1 MGNPEVVMDGQ
12 MKIAKLDQ
20 GSVAKIREMEKEM
33 GVHIMALEPGV
44 KFIALAPEQLA
55 KVEALEKELGV
66 ILLVYEPVK

>member
-1 MGNPEVVMDGQ
+1 MDGQ
-12 MKIAKLDQ
+12 MKIAKLNQD
-20 GSVAKIREMEKEM
+20 SVVKIREMEKEM

-55 KVEALEKELGV
+55 KVNALEKELGV

>member
-1 MGNPEVVMDGQ
+1 MDGQ
-12 MKIAKLDQ
+12 LKIAKLDD
-20 GSVAKIREMEKEM
+20 GSVGKIREMEKEM

-66 ILLVYEPVK
+66 MLLVYEPV